1 MAKQAKGGGP
11 AKPEAQGE
19 TIAGYFRRVFREK
32 EIANRPAVLV
42 IHDPK

>member
-1 MAKQAKGGGP
+1 MAKQAKGGA

-19 TIAGYFRRVFREK
+19 TVSGYFRRVFRER

-42 IHDPK
+42 IYDPK